1 MHVEGAQVWTTCP
14 TNQSKAHSSTRAA
27 VIKSLVLRLYEQDS
41 QKKPMMRQNW
51 ESGMLIKWKW
61 EENIER
67 DKEKKQKIMSI
78 TCQLTA
84 PKDTN
89 FQSYK
94 TEYNCHDDGEMMPI

>member
-14 TNQSKAHSSTRAA
+14 TNQSKAHSSTRAT
-27 VIKSLVLRLYEQDS
+27 VIKSLVLRLYEQKS
-41 QKKPMMRQNW
+41 QKKPMMGQNW